1 MPLEGVKNA
10 KDAEDPPDSVQEREL
25 VAMARRGEAAAWE
38 QLHRSYYAGMK
49 SLALR
54 VVQDDALAEDVVQE
68 AFIKAFRTIEKF
80 RGDSKFSTWLYR
92 VALNQAYDAAR
103 KRQRRQKWLG
113 LFPVAN
119 EEEQPVYEAV
129 DEIDASRLAQNK
141 DLGAALKRAL
151 GKLSSEQRAVVELRL
166 IQGFST
172 DETARILKC
181 KRGTVLSRLYYSCQK
196 LKSLLE
202 KEHEEL
208 GNV

>member
-1 MPLEGVKNA
+1 MPLESVKCV
-10 KDAEDPPDSVQEREL
+10 KDAEHPPDSGQEREW
-25 VAMARRGEAAAWE
+25 VAMARRGEAAGWE
-38 QLHRSYYAGMK
+38 QLHRNYYAGMK

-68 AFIKAFRTIEKF
+68 AFIKAFRTLEKF
-80 RGDSKFSTWLYR
+80 RGESKFSTWLYR
-92 VALNQAYDAAR
+92 VALNQAYDTAR

-113 LFPVAN
+113 LFPVTN
-119 EEEQPVYEAV
+119 EDEPVYEAV
-129 DEIDASRLAQNK
+129 DETDASRLAQHR

-151 GKLSSEQRAVVELRL
+151 GKLNEEQRAVVELRL

-196 LKSLLE
+196 LKTLLE